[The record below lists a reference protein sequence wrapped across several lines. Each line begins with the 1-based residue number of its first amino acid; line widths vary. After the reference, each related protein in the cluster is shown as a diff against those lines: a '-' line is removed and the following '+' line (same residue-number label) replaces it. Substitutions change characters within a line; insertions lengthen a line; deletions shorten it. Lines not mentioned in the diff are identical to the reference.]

1 MIHLMRTTLDIDLD
15 VLEAA
20 KEMAGRTRRTAGQV
34 LSDLA
39 RKALV
44 ISSPSPAE
52 KPTLRGGFEILPA
65 GNRVV
70 TKELVQKLAEES
82 ELP

>member
-1 MIHLMRTTLDIDLD
+1 MRTTLDIDLD

-44 ISSPSPAE
+44 ISTPSPTE
-52 KPTLRGGFEILPA
+52 KPTMRGGFEILQA

>member
-1 MIHLMRTTLDIDLD
+1 MRTTLDIDLD

-20 KEMAGRTRRTAGQV
+20 KEMAGRTKSTAGQV

-44 ISSPSPAE
+44 LSTPATQAA
-52 KPTLRGGFEILPA
+52 TLNGFEVLQA

-70 TKELVQKLAEES
+70 TRELVQKLAEDS

>member
-1 MIHLMRTTLDIDLD
+1 

-44 ISSPSPAE
+44 ISSPSSAE
-52 KPTLRGGFEILPA
+52 NPTTLNGFEILPA

>member
-1 MIHLMRTTLDIDLD
+1 MITLMRTTLDIDRD
-15 VLEAA
+15 VLDAA

-44 ISSPSPAE
+44 STSAGNASKTELIN
-52 KPTLRGGFEILPA
+52 GFEVLQA
-65 GNRVV
+65 DGRVV
-70 TKELVQKLAEES
+70 TGELVQKLLEES
-82 ELP
+82 ELS